1 MSPTRSAQQTHQH
14 HHPPHHQQQ
23 QRLNGAGPSSVS
35 SSISPQRPQVT
46 FSVTTDTLSQQGS
59 PTSSSIQGFPS
70 VENAEDAS
78 PAFVQQKTFGD
89 QHSDLTSGFHQPVPS
104 SAPQSFPDLFADDY
118 TSSDH
123 PEKRR
128 NSLTLPKIDSVANQ
142 QNASATVPDPSSSR
156 NSSPY
161 ASPILPPRARQG
173 GIGSMGE
180 ITLPP
185 LDSAVPMRRG
195 AVSGASSGPSLP
207 FPPIKLL
214 QNEEDIPSRGPS
226 PTLGKRPSFSLG
238 HSNHVPP
245 GPDIHLPP
253 PSLSGLTE
261 RRPTIPANGT
271 NPTAALASLQT
282 PSTYNNGQHSHPSGQ
297 SADGADYSRSGAVR
311 MSDDGAGY
319 YYTNSATHPGGA
331 PRSVGTSNWANAGA
345 YAGMKRPEASIDE
358 APQPM
363 GGFNNYQH
371 LGANAPRTS
380 HYAEESYYN
389 HHSHASLAG
398 GHPGMHDANRYSG
411 VAGGPSPNIYGRYE
425 QHDNPHSYGIVS
437 RQMGYGLSMG
447 PDDHLMSING
457 KRPRSAP
464 RVLSSQPRIFACS
477 QCPARFAR
485 NHDLKRHQRGHLS
498 VRPYPC
504 TWCGKSFSRKDA
516 LKRHVLVKGC
526 GKDKKG
532 GNGRG
537 GGNNSN
543 NHDGHVRKSGGGDE
557 GHTDNSRSDAGGDRG
572 DEYGGEGEDD
582 EQSDAEEN
590 RSNHTVSGTFDSRQ
604 TTVPNRHLE
613 YHNNYPASSS
623 MNTYNQLSND
633 HSTLNNPYRWNKPTN
648 IPSMATQA
656 AASMRAGDF
665 TGAATSLVGFAA
677 ARRPSASIA

>member
-1 MSPTRSAQQTHQH
+1 MSPTRSAQQQH
-14 HHPPHHQQQ
+14 HHHHHHHH
-23 QRLNGAGPSSVS
+23 LNGPGPSSIS
-35 SSISPQRPQVT
+35 SSISPQRHPLA

-70 VENAEDAS
+70 NENTEEAS
-78 PAFVQQKTFGD
+78 PSLLQHKTFVD
-89 QHSDLTSGFHQPVPS
+89 QHPDSHSDIHSSTATNVPQP
-104 SAPQSFPDLFADDY
+104 FPDLFGDEF
-118 TSSDH
+118 SSNDH

-128 NSLTLPKIDSVANQ
+128 GSLILPKIDITSDQ
-142 QNASATVPDPSSSR
+142 QTASGTIPEQSSSGS
-156 NSSPY
+156 SSPY
-161 ASPILPPRARQG
+161 ASPILPPRSRQG
-173 GIGSMGE
+173 GMGSMGE

-214 QNEEDIPSRGPS
+214 QNEEDVPSRGPS

-253 PSLSGLTE
+253 PSLTGLAE
-261 RRPTIPANGT
+261 RRPTLPANGA
-271 NPTAALASLQT
+271 NPTAALASLQA
-282 PSTYNNGQHSHPSGQ
+282 PSSYNNGHPPGPSV
-297 SADGADYSRSGAVR
+297 DGADYPRPGAVR

-331 PRSVGTSNWANAGA
+331 PRSAGTSNWANGGS
-345 YAGMKRPEASIDE
+345 YAGTKRSEPSSDE
-358 APQPM
+358 GQQPT
-363 GGFNNYQH
+363 GPFNNYQH
-371 LGANAPRTS
+371 PGMSAPRPGHFS
-380 HYAEESYYN
+380 EDPYYN
-389 HHSHASLAG
+389 HHNHASLAG
-398 GHPGMHDANRYSG
+398 GHPGMHNANRYSG
-411 VAGGPSPNIYGRYE
+411 IPGGPNPNIYGRYE
-425 QHDNPHSYGIVS
+425 QHDNPHAYGMVS

-532 GNGRG
+532 GNGGGRG
-537 GGNNSN
+537 NSN
-543 NHDGHVRKSGGGDE
+543 DHDGHMRKSGGGED
-557 GHTDNSRSDAGGDRG
+557 GHTDHSRSDAAGDR
-572 DEYGGEGEDD
+572 DEEYGGEEEEPSDVEGEDRSSTAASGMY
-582 EQSDAEEN
+582 ESRERNNQNRQSD
-590 RSNHTVSGTFDSRQ
+590 
-604 TTVPNRHLE
+604 
-613 YHNNYPASSS
+613 YHNAYSTSS
-623 MNTYNQLSND
+623 MNQDYNQYQND
-633 HSTLNNPYRWNKPTN
+633 HYRWNKSTTM
-648 IPSMATQA
+648 PSLASQA

-677 ARRPSASIA
+677 TRRPSASIA